1 MCTLT
6 NAMLRERRVSMSSG
20 HMFVSADEDGIKRL
34 IRDELEI
41 YSYQFKS
48 ASTVFSKDQCALS
61 GKVGGMRDDM
71 AIALQLA
78 IYWTSVETRGASLE

>member
-6 NAMLRERRVSMSSG
+6 NAMLREKRISFRSG
-20 HMFVSADEDGIKRL
+20 EMFVSTDEGSVKRL
-34 IRDELEI
+34 IRDEMET

-78 IYWTSVETRGASLE
+78 VYWTNVESRMNSE